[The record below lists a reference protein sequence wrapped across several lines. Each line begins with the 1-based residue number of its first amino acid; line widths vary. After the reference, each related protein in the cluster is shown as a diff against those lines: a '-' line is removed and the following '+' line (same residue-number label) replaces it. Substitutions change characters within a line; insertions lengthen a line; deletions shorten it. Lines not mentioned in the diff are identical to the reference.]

1 MIGKTNHALMNQL
14 FEEYESRLKHYLPF
28 EYVIIPE
35 IKNRKNKSISQQKAM
50 ESKLIL
56 EKINPLAINILLD
69 EKGAL
74 FTSKGF
80 AKMLQKRMNSGV
92 RQINFIIGGP
102 YGFSEEMYQKIPE
115 SLALSKMTFPHEMVR
130 IFFVEQ
136 LYRAMTIIK
145 NENYHH
151 E

>member
-1 MIGKTNHALMNQL
+1 
-14 FEEYESRLKHYLPF
+14 
-28 EYVIIPE
+28 
-35 IKNRKNKSISQQKAM
+35 
-50 ESKLIL
+50 
-56 EKINPLAINILLD
+56 
-69 EKGAL
+69 
-74 FTSKGF
+74 
-80 AKMLQKRMNSGV
+80 MNSGV

-145 NENYHH
+145 NENYYH